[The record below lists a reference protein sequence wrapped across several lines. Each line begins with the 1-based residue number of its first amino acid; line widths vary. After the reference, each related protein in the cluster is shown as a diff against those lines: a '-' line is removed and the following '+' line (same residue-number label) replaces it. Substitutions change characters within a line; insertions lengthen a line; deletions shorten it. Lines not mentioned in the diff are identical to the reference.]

1 MASSRKL
8 RKLLAQKL
16 KRLNGIV
23 TITFTGGTITMETKF
38 KDFLNEQMQDPE
50 FRKEYEALEIED
62 AIIQAFINARKFS
75 GLTQKQLSEK
85 TGITQPDI
93 NKLENGNANPSIRT
107 LKRLANAMGMKLKV
121 EFLPA

>member
-1 MASSRKL
+1 MRKP
-8 RKLLAQKL
+8 
-16 KRLNGIV
+16 NV
-23 TITFTGGTITMETKF
+23 TRTTTSTGAIKTMETKF
-38 KDFLNEQMQDPE
+38 KDFLNEQMNTPE
-50 FRKEYEALEIED
+50 FRREYEALEIED

-93 NKLENGNANPSIRT
+93 SKLENGNANPSIRT

>member
-1 MASSRKL
+1 
-8 RKLLAQKL
+8 
-16 KRLNGIV
+16 
-23 TITFTGGTITMETKF
+23 METKF
-38 KDFLNEQMQDPE
+38 KDFLNEQMNDPD
-50 FRKEYEALEIED
+50 FKREYEALEIED

-93 NKLENGNANPSIRT
+93 SKLENGNANPSIRT
-107 LKRLANAMGMKLKV
+107 LKRLAHAMGMKLKV

>member
-1 MASSRKL
+1 
-8 RKLLAQKL
+8 
-16 KRLNGIV
+16 
-23 TITFTGGTITMETKF
+23 METKF
-38 KDFLNEQMQDPE
+38 RDFINEQMNDPD
-50 FRKEYEALEIED
+50 FKREYEAFEIED

-85 TGITQPDI
+85 AGITQPDI
-93 NKLENGNANPSIRT
+93 SKLENGNANPSIRT